1 MKHKHTRWAG
11 ALLAALLSAPGAGQE
26 TDAQDDA
33 SAASAAP
40 GAPEEMIV
48 LGVLYSAAQ
57 RLLAERQDDEVVSD
71 VLGDEMISRLGD
83 STVAAALQRIPG
95 LSLVNDKFVYVR
107 GLGERYSSASLNGAT
122 IPSPDLT
129 RNVIPLD
136 IFPTS
141 IVRSLNVQKAYSAD
155 VPAAFGG
162 GTVDIRT
169 KGIPAGFTYAL
180 EVGTGYNFEND
191 GDALTYPGG
200 GDDRFGVD
208 DGGRAL
214 AAELKAG
221 INRFVGNLDVQGI
234 LRGLRREGT
243 VNPTVADARRVNRE
257 LALFLKRDL
266 AVTEESTQPD
276 MDAKASIGTSVEFG
290 DHWEFGVLAGASY
303 KSAWRETERL
313 ARNFNFPTERTDTK
327 RESTFTVEL
336 AGNLNF
342 GLRFADDHE
351 ISTTSLYLRNT
362 DDETA
367 IRDFFNENREVSDE
381 RGFRDYR
388 LQFEQRDLTVHQ
400 VTGSHRWGATART
413 VPALAWLDF
422 DWIAEDAE
430 ISWFY
435 SEARARTE
443 IPNQV
448 SVVAKTATEPE
459 TGRVLTSSISIGT
472 TADYRFTSLV
482 DDVLNYGWSVDLP
495 IRAGDHDFTASFGY
509 EHARKARTYEQTQFS
524 LNALSVADPAIL
536 QGSISDVLSDA
547 NILNPA
553 NDFVFDLSGTNNQ
566 SYIAATMTDAAYAK
580 ADWIWREA
588 WRLSAGARWEHY
600 QQVALD
606 WNLYAFDVAEP
617 AVTTDPDRLAQAV
630 FQNDAIYPAVSLT
643 WMSTWGGLGERF
655 GLELFQLRFGWS
667 ETVVRPDLR
676 EITDASY
683 VDPIT
688 DDLVDGNPGV
698 SPSDVTNYDIRAE
711 WFFDNGDLLTASLFQ
726 KDIVRPIEFFE
737 SAASDT
743 TVAREIVNAE
753 SAQVVGVEVEGLKE
767 LGFLGTW
774 AESFFAQANL
784 TWQDSE
790 LVAGEEADAPT
801 NQIRPLAGASEY
813 VGNFVL
819 GFDSAN
825 GRHTATLAYNVF
837 GERLYVAGRLGAPD
851 GYEQPFHSLN
861 FTHSWYPTET
871 ITVKTKVGNILDQAV
886 EIEREDIVVFT
897 ERPGRTMAVS
907 FKWEY

>member
-1 MKHKHTRWAG
+1 MRREHRRWAG
-11 ALLAALLSAPGAGQE
+11 ALLGAVLATPSASQEADTPDVAAAEPGVQE
-26 TDAQDDA
+26 
-33 SAASAAP
+33 
-40 GAPEEMIV
+40 EVIV
-48 LGVLYSAAQ
+48 IGRLYNSAQ

-83 STVAAALQRIPG
+83 STVAVALQRIPG

-107 GLGERYSSASLNGAT
+107 GLGERYSSTSLNGAT

-155 VPAAFGG
+155 IPAAFGG
-162 GTVDIRT
+162 GAVDIRT

-221 INRFVGNLDVQGI
+221 INRFVGSLDVQGI
-234 LRGLRREGT
+234 LRGLRREGAA
-243 VNPTVADARRVNRE
+243 NPTVADARRVNRE

-266 AVTEESTQPD
+266 AVTEESVPPD
-276 MDAKASIGTSVEFG
+276 VDAKASIGTSFAIG
-290 DHWEFGVLAGASY
+290 QDWEFGVLAGASY

-327 RESTFTVEL
+327 LESTFTVEL

-351 ISTTSLYLRNT
+351 VSTTSLYLRNT

-388 LQFEQRDLTVHQ
+388 LQFEQRDLMVHQ
-400 VTGSHRWGATART
+400 VTGSHRWGATTRALP
-413 VPALAWLDF
+413 VLAWLDF
-422 DWIAEDAE
+422 DWIPEDVALA
-430 ISWFY
+430 WFY
-435 SEARARTE
+435 SKARARTE
-443 IPNQV
+443 IPSQV
-448 SVVAKTATEPE
+448 SVVAQTVTEPE
-459 TGRVLTSSISIGT
+459 TGRVLTSSINIGT
-472 TADYRFTSLV
+472 TADYRFTSLL
-482 DDVLNYGWSVDLP
+482 DDVLNYGWDVDLP
-495 IRAGDHDFTASFGY
+495 IRGADHSFTASFGY

-524 LNALSVADPAIL
+524 LDALSVADPSSL
-536 QGSISDVLSDA
+536 QGSISDALSDA
-547 NILNPA
+547 NILDPA
-553 NDFVFDLSGTNNQ
+553 NNFVLGLSGTNNQ
-566 SYIAATMTDAAYAK
+566 SYIAATMTEGLYAK
-580 ADWIWREA
+580 VDWIWRET
-588 WRLSAGARWEHY
+588 WRLSAGARWEDY
-600 QQVALD
+600 KQAALD
-606 WNLYAFDVAEP
+606 WNLYAFSVTDP

-630 FQNDAIYPAVSLT
+630 FQNDSIYPAVALT
-643 WMSTWGGLGERF
+643 WMSTWGGLGERL
-655 GLELFQLRFGWS
+655 GIDLFQLRFGWS

-683 VDPIT
+683 IDPIT
-688 DDLVDGNPGV
+688 RDLVDGNPGV
-698 SPSDVTNYDIRAE
+698 VPSDVANYDIRAE
-711 WFFDNGDLLTASLFQ
+711 WFFDNGDMLTVSLFR
-726 KDIVRPIEFFE
+726 KDIARPIEFFE

-753 SAQVVGVEVEGLKE
+753 SAQVAGLEVEGLKQ
-767 LGFLGTW
+767 LDFLGAW
-774 AESFFAQANL
+774 AEGIFAQANL
-784 TWQDSE
+784 TWQNSE
-790 LVAGEEADAPT
+790 LAAGDQADAPT
-801 NQIRPLAGASEY
+801 NPVRPLAGASEY
-813 VGNFVL
+813 VANLVL
-819 GFDSAN
+819 GFDSAE
-825 GRHTATLAYNVF
+825 GDHTATLAYNVF

-861 FTHSWYPTET
+861 FTHSWYPAET
-871 ITVKTKVGNILDQAV
+871 ITVKTKLANILDQAV
-886 EIEREDIVVFT
+886 TIERENVVVFT
-897 ERPGRTMAVS
+897 EPRGRAVSVS

>member
-1 MKHKHTRWAG
+1 MRREHRRWAG
-11 ALLAALLSAPGAGQE
+11 ALLGAVLATPSASQEADTGDAAAAEPGVQE
-26 TDAQDDA
+26 
-33 SAASAAP
+33 
-40 GAPEEMIV
+40 EVIV
-48 LGVLYSAAQ
+48 IGRLYNSAQ

-83 STVAAALQRIPG
+83 STVAVALQRIPG

-107 GLGERYSSASLNGAT
+107 GLGERYSSTSLNGAT

-141 IVRSLNVQKAYSAD
+141 IVRSLKVQKAYSAD

-162 GTVDIRT
+162 GAVDIRT

-200 GDDRFGVD
+200 GGDRLGVD

-221 INRFVGNLDVQGI
+221 INRFVGSLDVQGI
-234 LRGLRREGT
+234 LRGLRREGAA
-243 VNPTVADARRVNRE
+243 NPTVADARRVNRE

-266 AVTEESTQPD
+266 AVTEESVPPD
-276 MDAKASIGTSVEFG
+276 LDAKASIGTSFAIG
-290 DHWEFGVLAGASY
+290 QDWEFGVLAGASY

-327 RESTFTVEL
+327 LESTFTVEL

-351 ISTTSLYLRNT
+351 VSTTSLYLRNT

-388 LQFEQRDLTVHQ
+388 LQFEQRDLMVHQ
-400 VTGSHRWGATART
+400 VTGSHRWGATTRALP
-413 VPALAWLDF
+413 VLAWLDF
-422 DWIAEDAE
+422 DWIPEDVALA
-430 ISWFY
+430 WFY
-435 SEARARTE
+435 SKARARTE
-443 IPNQV
+443 IPSQV
-448 SVVAKTATEPE
+448 SVVAQTVTEPE
-459 TGRVLTSSISIGT
+459 TGRVLTSSINIGT
-472 TADYRFTSLV
+472 TADYRFTSLL
-482 DDVLNYGWSVDLP
+482 DDVLNYGWDVDLP
-495 IRAGDHDFTASFGY
+495 IRGADHSFTASFGY

-524 LNALSVADPAIL
+524 LDALSVADPGSL
-536 QGSISDVLSDA
+536 QGSISDALSDA
-547 NILNPA
+547 NILDPA
-553 NDFVFDLSGTNNQ
+553 NNFVLGLSGTNNQ
-566 SYIAATMTDAAYAK
+566 SYIAATMTDGLYAK
-580 ADWIWREA
+580 VDWIWRET
-588 WRLSAGARWEHY
+588 WRLSAGARWEDY
-600 QQVALD
+600 KQVALD
-606 WNLYAFDVAEP
+606 WNLYAFSVTDP

-630 FQNDAIYPAVSLT
+630 FQNDSIYPAVALT
-643 WMSTWGGLGERF
+643 WMSTWGGLGERL
-655 GLELFQLRFGWS
+655 GIDLFQLRFGWS

-683 VDPIT
+683 IDPIT
-688 DDLVDGNPGV
+688 RDLVDGNPGV
-698 SPSDVTNYDIRAE
+698 VPSDVANYDIRAE
-711 WFFDNGDLLTASLFQ
+711 WFFDNGDMLTASLFR
-726 KDIVRPIEFFE
+726 KDIARPIEFFE

-753 SAQVVGVEVEGLKE
+753 SAQVAGLEVEGLKE
-767 LGFLGTW
+767 LGFLGAW
-774 AESFFAQANL
+774 AQGLFAQANL
-784 TWQDSE
+784 TWQNSE
-790 LVAGEEADAPT
+790 LVAGDQADAPT

-813 VGNFVL
+813 VANLVL
-819 GFDSAN
+819 GFDSAA
-825 GRHTATLAYNVF
+825 GDHTATLAYNVF

-871 ITVKTKVGNILDQAV
+871 ITVKTKLANILDQAV
-886 EIEREDIVVFT
+886 IIERENVVVFT
-897 ERPGRTMAVS
+897 EPRGRAVSVS